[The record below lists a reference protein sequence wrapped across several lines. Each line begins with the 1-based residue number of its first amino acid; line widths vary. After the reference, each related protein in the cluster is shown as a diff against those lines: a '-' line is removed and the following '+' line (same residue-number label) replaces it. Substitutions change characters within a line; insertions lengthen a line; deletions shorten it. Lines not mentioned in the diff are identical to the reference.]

1 MHNVHIS
8 YILHFAFF
16 CLHSIF
22 YNFICI
28 YLHIFAYFIF
38 MFHVIF
44 SYFMFDI
51 FIFHMFI
58 YLHISIHLQI
68 SYLIFHISYLLF
80 FIFDIFR
87 IFHIW
92 YFACFICLTLIFL
105 CFAQVNKTFLVT
117 LNGVLAVCSGA
128 VLGLLNPCQET
139 QRRFVSYFIEFHLY

>member
-28 YLHIFAYFIF
+28 YLHISFLCFMWYFHISCL
-38 MFHVIF
+38 IF
-44 SYFMFDI
+44 SYFICLYICTFPYI
-51 FIFHMFI
+51 CKFHTWFFIFHICYF
-58 YLHISIHLQI
+58 
-68 SYLIFHISYLLF
+68 SYLIFSVF
-80 FIFDIFR
+80 F

-139 QRRFVSYFIEFHLY
+139 QRRFLSYFIEFHLY